1 MRIIAVSVLLF
12 SSLLFST
19 RKIPTTSKWRE
30 NAQPQPGNG
39 LTLLAGL
46 YLIDNSV
53 ETTSSTQYSQTSIN
67 KTSLNR
73 CSIMQVSNSA
83 QHHHHHQRRLHSTS
97 SSSLMILFLSMRRRS
112 RNFIN
117 KTTQTHSHERMH
129 IFAATA
135 PRRRVVQ
142 RKHDAY
148 DIQENKVSEPRRRAT
163 PYSHIR
169 IPEEMH
175 FVLVFYRILTPTGS
189 HLYIR

>member
-1 MRIIAVSVLLF
+1 MRIIAVSVLLL
-12 SSLLFST
+12 SSLLFSS
-19 RKIPTTSKWRE
+19 PQE
-30 NAQPQPGNG
+30 NTHDFKMAGKRSASAWEWLNA
-39 LTLLAGL
+39 LAGL

-53 ETTSSTQYSQTSIN
+53 ETTSSTQYSQTRIN

-135 PRRRVVQ
+135 PRRR
-142 RKHDAY
+142 
-148 DIQENKVSEPRRRAT
+148 RAA
-163 PYSHIR
+163 
-169 IPEEMH
+169 
-175 FVLVFYRILTPTGS
+175 
-189 HLYIR
+189 